1 MRLVSNFYES
11 NTFVIE
17 KDNEVLIV
25 DAGVEVEKV
34 AKVVGSKKVVG
45 IFLSHGHFDHTAY
58 FEDYVKKFHAKVYA
72 SEYIKEYLG
81 DCKKNYS
88 TDFVDFDMNITNFSD
103 FEFLSGSGVLHL
115 GDFDVEYRQL
125 GGHSKSDMCFKVD
138 DDLYVG
144 DVVISRGIGRIDL
157 YGGDKNEMIKSL
169 KTLGNINYKIMH
181 CGHGEDFEKSS
192 QDKVCQT
199 YLRFLQR

>member
-17 KDNEVLIV
+17 KGGEVLIV
-25 DAGVEVEKV
+25 DAGVEIEKV
-34 AKVVGSKKVVG
+34 ANVVGNKKVVG
-45 IFLSHGHFDHTAY
+45 IFLSHGHFDHVAY
-58 FEDYVKKFHAKVYA
+58 FEEYAKKFHAKVYA
-72 SEYIKEYLG
+72 SEYIKEYLS

-88 TDFVDFDMNITNFSD
+88 TDFVDFKMDIKDFSN

-115 GDFDVEYRQL
+115 GNFDVAYEQL
-125 GGHSKSDMCFKVD
+125 GGHSKSDMCFLVD
-138 DDLYVG
+138 GELFVG
-144 DVVISRGIGRIDL
+144 DVIISRGIGRTDL

-169 KTLGNINYKIMH
+169 KILGNMDYKIMH
-181 CGHGEDFEKSS
+181 CGHGEDYPKSA
-192 QDKVCQT
+192 QDKVVAT